1 MTLRMKKEP
10 TEPGLGTKKAP
21 EDMEGVKKAA
31 LDEQNCSQ
39 EKNRSWEE
47 AMKIEQIQVRQ
58 KISSQQKRST
68 GGDRATGEFRT
79 KGIAGGSTAP
89 GTRRRV
95 DCFAD
100 GVGRALK

>member
-1 MTLRMKKEP
+1 MRMKKEP

-58 KISSQQKRST
+58 KISSQQKNVAQEVT
-68 GGDRATGEFRT
+68 GQQESSGQKALQEAVQHLELGEEL
-79 KGIAGGSTAP
+79 IA
-89 GTRRRV
+89 
-95 DCFAD
+95 
-100 GVGRALK
+100 LQMELEEH